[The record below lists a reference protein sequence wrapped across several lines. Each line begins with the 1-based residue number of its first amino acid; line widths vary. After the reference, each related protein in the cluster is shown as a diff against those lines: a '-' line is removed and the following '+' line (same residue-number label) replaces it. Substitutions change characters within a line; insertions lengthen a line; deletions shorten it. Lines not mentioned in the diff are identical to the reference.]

1 MYYAFPLLAVL
12 FWAGNTVVNKLT
24 VGAIFPAEVG
34 FYRWLFACVLLTPF
48 LLRPTLKA
56 WPLLKQYGGKI
67 VLLGLLGMAVYQS
80 LAYFAAP
87 STSATNMGI
96 VLSLMPMMS
105 LVMAVLMLGQQ
116 LTRGALVGAFCSF
129 IGVIWVMSGG
139 NVTSL
144 AQNGIN
150 TGDGMMLIATL
161 SYALYSTLLKKWQI
175 PLPAMQLLYAQVV
188 VAVVILLPLFLL
200 SPHAGL
206 NATNLPLVLY
216 ACVFASIAAPLT
228 WMTGIKY
235 LGPSRTTIFFN
246 LVPILTAL
254 IAAAVLNET
263 LAGYHLAGGGLT
275 LFGVLLSERW
285 QQPLRHQPA
294 VSEIAKAPTPR
305 RQ

>member
-1 MYYAFPLLAVL
+1 MYYLFPLLAVL

-56 WPLLKQYGGKI
+56 WPVLKHYSGKI
-67 VLLGLLGMAVYQS
+67 IVLGLLGMAVYQS

-87 STSATNMGI
+87 NTSATNMGI

-116 LTRGALVGAFCSF
+116 LTKGALVGAICSF
-129 IGVIWVMSGG
+129 LGVLWVMSAG
-139 NVTSL
+139 NL
-144 AQNGIN
+144 ANLVQGGIN
-150 TGDGMMLIATL
+150 SGDAMMLVATL

-200 SPHAGL
+200 SPRAGL

-216 ACVFASIAAPLT
+216 ACVFASIAAPLA
-228 WMTGIKY
+228 WMTGIKR
-235 LGPSRTTIFFN
+235 LGPSRTAIFFN

-254 IAAAVLNET
+254 IAALALDET
-263 LAGYHLAGGGLT
+263 LASYHLLGGGLT
-275 LFGVLLSERW
+275 LFGVILSERW
-285 QQPLRHQPA
+285 TQPLRQSVA
-294 VSEIAKAPTPR
+294 VQQI
-305 RQ
+305 